1 MSFINVYVLV
11 PEKGNNRP
19 VSVLSAISKIFETA
33 IEKQLSDHFENLF
46 NPLLAAFR
54 SGYGCQSTLLRI
66 LEDWKNALDSDKYL
80 AAIHFK

>member
-1 MSFINVYVLV
+1 VWLQFIRKTLFW
-11 PEKGNNRP
+11 K
-19 VSVLSAISKIFETA
+19 SVLSAISKIFETA

-66 LEDWKNALDSDKYL
+66 LEDWKNVAWVCL
-80 AAIHFK
+80 HFIKGKP

>member
-1 MSFINVYVLV
+1 MSFINVIARVAPIHMKNSV

-46 NPLLAAFR
+46 NPFLAAFR
-54 SGYGCQSTLLRI
+54 SGYGCQSTLQDHICLPKGR
-66 LEDWKNALDSDKYL
+66 YR
-80 AAIHFK
+80 